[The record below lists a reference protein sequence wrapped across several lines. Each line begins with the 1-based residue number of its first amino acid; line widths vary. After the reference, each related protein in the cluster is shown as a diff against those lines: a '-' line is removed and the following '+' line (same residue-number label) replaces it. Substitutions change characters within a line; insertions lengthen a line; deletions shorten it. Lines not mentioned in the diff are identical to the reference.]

1 MATSFKIKAV
11 AELREAKKIV
21 REQEAQAF
29 AEAEK
34 LKQEK
39 AKANADRIAKKL
51 ERIAKGEPEPVVE
64 IVEET
69 PTEKAKPV
77 TKAKPKAKTT
87 AKKRGRTAKAKK

>member
-69 PTEKAKPV
+69 PTA
-77 TKAKPKAKTT
+77 KAKTT